1 MNTVLHVDASE
12 VFRVL
17 IRDRFMHHGWRYL
30 GADSAAAA
38 MKVLEHDEVQLIITA
53 LELSG
58 AGGEEFIGTLAES
71 RFRDIPV
78 AVMSSSESLDIRKR
92 LYDRGIM
99 YFIPKMIKPDR
110 MVGYLDRLIRDDEV
124 AISLAGLKIAVLD
137 DSGAQRDFIAGIFRD
152 QGIANASFF
161 ERPSELLADGG
172 DYGVFIIDIILPEMS
187 GDQVIYELRGRH
199 RNSVIMAMSTI
210 DHVNTVSTALS
221 SGADDY
227 LLKPFGG
234 AVFMARLK
242 SNLRTYL
249 LLEELEE
256 KNRELA
262 ELAVRDGLTRLFNH
276 RYLYERMGE
285 EIEKA
290 KRYIRR
296 LSVAMFDIDHFKKVN
311 DTCGHRVGD
320 AVLCTVAETIRGCLR
335 DTDIVGRYGG
345 EEFFVIFPETGLADA
360 AASAERI
367 RVAVSET
374 RTEGWD
380 SPVTVS
386 AGVLELKNE
395 SLQDLVEEADRRLYH
410 AKSAGRNRVIA
421 EASPG
426 GSGEPSPGGAVKP
439 S

>member
-1 MNTVLHVDASE
+1 MNTVLHVDTSE

-30 GADSAAAA
+30 SADSTAGA
-38 MKVLEHDEVQLIITA
+38 MEALERNEVQLIITA

-58 AGGEEFIGTLAES
+58 AGGEEFIVTLADS
-71 RFRDIPV
+71 PFRDIPV
-78 AVMSSSESLDIRKR
+78 AVMSSTESLEIRKR

-110 MVGYLDRLIRDDEV
+110 LVGCLDRLIREDEV
-124 AISLAGLKIAVLD
+124 SIVLRDLRIAVLD
-137 DSGAQRDFIAGIFRD
+137 DSEAQRDFIAGILRD
-152 QGIANASFF
+152 RGIGNASFF
-161 ERPSELLADGG
+161 ERPTELLADPGE
-172 DYGVFIIDIILPEMS
+172 YGVFIVDIILPEMS
-187 GDQVIYELRGRH
+187 GDQVIYELRARH
-199 RNSVIMAMSTI
+199 RNSVIIAISTI

-227 LLKPFGG
+227 LLKPFGEG
-234 AVFMARLK
+234 VFMARLK

-249 LLEELEE
+249 LLEKLEE

-276 RYLYERMGE
+276 RYLYERLSE

-296 LSVAMFDIDHFKKVN
+296 LSVAMFDIDHFKRIN
-311 DTCGHRVGD
+311 DTCGHRTGD

-335 DTDIVGRYGG
+335 DTDILGRYGG
-345 EEFFVIFPETGLADA
+345 EEFFVIYPETGLGDA

-367 RVAVSET
+367 RVAVSEA

-380 SPVTVS
+380 EPVTVS

-395 SLQDLVEEADRRLYH
+395 NLQDLVEEADRRLYR
-410 AKSAGRNRVIA
+410 AKEEGRNRVVA
-421 EASPG
+421 EGP
-426 GSGEPSPGGAVKP
+426 
-439 S
+439 